1 MNNGFKAINY
11 SKWLRIYKRKNKILS
26 VRITGEFKYKTVKH
40 FSSDK
45 DGTSVSGNISIPVL
59 QKQEIFGYYYRGFF
73 YFKDVMPNLSY
84 SMWTDAKPTCAR
96 ISVEWLNKWRW
107 KVEFVN
113 DLIEDSPERNWKEII

>member
-11 SKWLRIYKRKNKILS
+11 SKWLRISKEKKKS
-26 VRITGEFKYKTVKH
+26 VVRITLEYEYRHTRQFD
-40 FSSDK
+40 SRK
-45 DGTSVSGNISIPVL
+45 DNTGVWGKITIPL
-59 QKQEIFGYYYRGFF
+59 LRKREIFGYYYRGFF

-84 SMWTDAKPTCAR
+84 YMWTDAKPTCAR

-113 DLIEDSPERNWKEII
+113 DLIVNSPERSWKEMV